1 VWGTR
6 IGLRRAV
13 LGSLV
18 LLSAIG
24 ISEAQTSGTH
34 EGVATCASSACH
46 GRSVANPH
54 GVRQNEYA
62 TWQAVGSAGAHSR
75 AWQSLGSARGRS
87 IAARLGIGD
96 AQTSPQCV
104 GCHVEEAAQ
113 HGPQF
118 QVSDG
123 VGCESCHGAAGG
135 WLSTH
140 DGPRVTHADNVAH
153 GMVALD
159 DPKTR
164 AGVCLDCHFGGADD
178 AQFVPH
184 RLMAAGHP
192 RISFELDLFSDLQRH
207 YDLDSYYAAK
217 KPIAGSA
224 KMWVVGQAMALERAL
239 ALYGSHR
246 GAGSGVF
253 PELYFFDCQ
262 SCHRAISSD
271 EDWRPRAA
279 RNPGRPI
286 PLGMP
291 PFNDSNMIMLAAA
304 VHVAAPGMEA
314 TFNAQVHAFHLAL
327 IGNREGAV
335 ASAQTLA
342 ATAHSLSDTFAA
354 AKFSSGDIFAML
366 DRLMSD
372 SIASRYSDYAGSEQ
386 AEMAVETLTAAL
398 QDAHAL
404 KPADLHKIV
413 PAIERLRVAVRDP
426 NTYSPANFEAL
437 MEQTASIF
445 KGIGS

>member
-1 VWGTR
+1 M
-6 IGLRRAV
+6 RRAV
-13 LGSLV
+13 LGSLIW
-18 LLSAIG
+18 LSAIG
-24 ISEAQTSGTH
+24 ISHAQTSGTH
-34 EGVATCASSACH
+34 EGVASCASSACH

-54 GVRQNEYA
+54 GVRQNEYS
-62 TWQAVGSAGAHSR
+62 TWQSTTSAGAHSR
-75 AWQSLGSARGRS
+75 AWQSLGTARGRS

-96 AQTSPQCV
+96 AQSSSLCV
-104 GCHVEEAAQ
+104 GCHVEQAAQ
-113 HGPQF
+113 HSAQF
-118 QVSDG
+118 QLSDG

-153 GMVALD
+153 GMIALD

-164 AGVCLDCHFGGADD
+164 AGVCLDCHFGSADD
-178 AQFVPH
+178 TQFVPH

-224 KMWVVGQAMALERAL
+224 KMWAVGQAMALERAL
-239 ALYGSHR
+239 TLYSSRR
-246 GAGSGVF
+246 GTGSGVF

-271 EDWRPRAA
+271 EDWRPRAVG
-279 RNPGRPI
+279 NPGRPI
-286 PLGMP
+286 SMGMP

-304 VHVAAPGMEA
+304 VHVAAPGMEP

-327 IGNREGAV
+327 TDSRESAI
-335 ASAQTLA
+335 AAAQTLA
-342 ATAHSLSDTFAA
+342 ATAHNLSDTFAA
-354 AKFSSGDIFAML
+354 SKFASGDIFAML

-398 QDAHAL
+398 QDSHAL
-404 KPADLHKIV
+404 KPADLKKIV
-413 PAIERLRVAVRDP
+413 PAIERLRVAVRDA
-426 NTYSPANFEAL
+426 NAYSPANFETL
-437 MEQTASIF
+437 MEQTAAIF
-445 KGIGS
+445 NGIGS